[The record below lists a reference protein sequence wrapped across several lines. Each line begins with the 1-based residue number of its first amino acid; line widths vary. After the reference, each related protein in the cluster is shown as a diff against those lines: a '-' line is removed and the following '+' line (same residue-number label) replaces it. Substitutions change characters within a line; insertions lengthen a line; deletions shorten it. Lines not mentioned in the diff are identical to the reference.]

1 MASQEETETPFSRQD
16 HQAAYI
22 FRPQGQRQSQGQ
34 AQASAE
40 RPSKRR
46 RTSNKAAP
54 PVAKSV
60 PEGDAGLAAS
70 ASVTP
75 SSLFVPLLNGLES
88 VACVQLREKLF
99 HDAWGR
105 NETRVQNI
113 LRDANSATLDQVAT
127 FVQAEREW
135 RDKIASAFIITG
147 ANIASQDLL
156 FGQLAERLNTG
167 TRSRFVRLR
176 SSEATNV
183 KAALKKIIQDA
194 TAGDSSEGYDDED
207 VEVSLGFDDR
217 KYLNYDLESL
227 HVYVKAH
234 SCQRVCVAFQDSE
247 GFDSALLS
255 DLVVLFSSWMPRIPF
270 TLLFGVATSVD
281 LLQARLLKSACR
293 LLYGAQFD
301 VVRTDTILEQVFK
314 PAVAGADVL
323 LRLGPSLLQS
333 LIDRQHDHVAG
344 IHSFLSSLKYA
355 HMCHFYA
362 NPLSIFAAAD
372 DALGKQLMQPEHL
385 GAVRTLPS
393 FRQAVEDA
401 VEAGRLG
408 TARSLLD
415 DDDYL
420 RERILEIPKRREEWT
435 LGVLRAVALLQ
446 ALRVG
451 QDGFPQTYLAA
462 LSEGIDL
469 SADENTDSHHVV
481 PSVKRMSPDEFVAM
495 LTRVSETMRNGD
507 PALRLPGWDDLGSQA
522 AGADVGMDSNSTD
535 ISDSFEALAARTRAL
550 ILQARRDG
558 KPLKSAYSGQR
569 RVVRTT
575 VVAQKVQLSRDSAA
589 LSDADKAFTKVVDGA
604 VALLAGTVRCVAAE
618 RVFLHETWLYDAKMP
633 YRDVFVPRPRVVFE
647 RSLTR
652 PHDYLACACCRV
664 EDDEGAGAIPAT
676 LPVTSLLYHLYLET
690 PGLIN
695 VADLWAAFYGVVGEG
710 AGAEGEAEGEG
721 EVGRTERSGGYDERT
736 ALVLFY
742 RGLAELKA
750 LGFVK
755 HSRKK
760 VDHVAKIKWL

>member
-1 MASQEETETPFSRQD
+1 MASQDETETRFSRHD

-22 FRPQGQRQSQGQ
+22 FRPQGQDQAGQ
-34 AQASAE
+34 PSTE

-46 RTSNKAAP
+46 RTSTKTTPPAP
-54 PVAKSV
+54 KSV
-60 PEGDAGLAAS
+60 PERDGDGEADSNG
-70 ASVTP
+70 P

-88 VACVQLREKLF
+88 ADCVRLREKLF
-99 HDAWGR
+99 TESWGR

-113 LRDANSATLDQVAT
+113 LRDANSATLDQVTT
-127 FVQAEREW
+127 FVQTEREQQ
-135 RDKIASAFIITG
+135 DKITSAFIITG

-156 FGQLAERLNTG
+156 FGQLAERLTTG
-167 TRSRFVRLR
+167 TRSKFVRLR

-194 TAGDSSEGYDDED
+194 TSGDSSEAYNDED
-207 VEVSLGFDDR
+207 VEMSLGFDLDDR
-217 KYLNYDLESL
+217 KYLNYDLEGL

-234 SCQRVCVAFQDSE
+234 SCERICVAFQDSE

-255 DLVVLFSSWMPRIPF
+255 DLVVLFSSWMPQIPF

-281 LLQARLLKSACR
+281 LLQARLLKSACQ

-301 VVRTDTILEQVFK
+301 VVQTDTILEQVFK
-314 PAVAGADVL
+314 PAVAGEDVL
-323 LRLGPSLLQS
+323 LRLGPSLLQT

-362 NPLSIFAAAD
+362 NPLSIFAAGD
-372 DALGKQLMQPEHL
+372 QGLSRQDIQPEHL
-385 GAVRTLPS
+385 EAIRTLPS
-393 FRQAVEDA
+393 FRRAVECA
-401 VEAGRLG
+401 VEEGQLE
-408 TARSLLD
+408 TARSLLH

-420 RERILEIPKRREEWT
+420 GDKILEIPEKRKAWT
-435 LGVLRAVALLQ
+435 TKALRAVTLLR
-446 ALRVG
+446 ATGVV
-451 QDGFPQTYLAA
+451 QDPFPQTYMTV
-462 LSEGIDL
+462 LSEGMGR
-469 SADENTDSHHVV
+469 SPDEHHNDSSTDHHVQA
-481 PSVKRMSPDEFVAM
+481 VKRMSPDEFIAM
-495 LTRVSETMRNGD
+495 LTRVSETLGNGD
-507 PALRLPGWDDLGSQA
+507 PAVGLGA
-522 AGADVGMDSNSTD
+522 WRVKFPEPVPLGDRNPEHDEDMAHA
-535 ISDSFEALAARTRAL
+535 FEAFAAETRAL
-550 ILQARRDG
+550 IARAQEDG
-558 KPLKSAYSGQR
+558 KTLKSAYSGQS

-589 LSDADKAFTKVVDGA
+589 LSDEDKAFTRVVDRV
-604 VALLAGTVRCVAAE
+604 VAMLAESIWCDPAE
-618 RVFLHETWLYDAKMP
+618 SVFLHETWLYDSKMP

-652 PHDYLACACCRV
+652 PHDYLACACCRA
-664 EDDEGAGAIPAT
+664 EDDEGPNGGGGGGGIAAT

-695 VADLWAAFYGVVGEG
+695 VADLWAAFYALVGEG
-710 AGAEGEAEGEG
+710 TEG
-721 EVGRTERSGGYDERT
+721 EVGYDERT
-736 ALVLFY
+736 ALALFY

-760 VDHVAKIKWL
+760 VDHVAKVKWL